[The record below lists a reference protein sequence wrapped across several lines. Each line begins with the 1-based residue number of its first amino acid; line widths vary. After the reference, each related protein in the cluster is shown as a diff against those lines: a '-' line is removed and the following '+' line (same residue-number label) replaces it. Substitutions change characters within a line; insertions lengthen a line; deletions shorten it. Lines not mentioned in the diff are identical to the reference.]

1 MSLPLVFSF
10 VVSESSVSLLPFSES
25 EVGVSSSVLDVSLDL
40 LSVGVLSSS
49 VTSFFLL
56 FESVMLDD
64 SSSFDD
70 DVVFSEESVFSYK

>member
-25 EVGVSSSVLDVSLDL
+25 EVAVSSSALDVSLDL

-49 VTSFFLL
+49 VSSFFLL
-56 FESVMLDD
+56 FESVVLDN

-70 DVVFSEESVFSYK
+70 GVVSSEEFVLSYK